1 MPTASWRSAPT
12 CRCSATSAGRC
23 SATSRPIPCSR
34 ATSTGT
40 TTATARAA
48 RSPIPTTRCCWRRC
62 STTASAAASSWA
74 GRISPTSAACAPGS
88 ISPDTLDIF
97 QEGIIVPPTKLIDAG
112 KTNEATL
119 KIFFRNSRFPEQNMG
134 DMRALMASTSLG
146 VKRIEEIVARFGAD
160 VVADALAPARRPH
173 AQAGAHQARRDL
185 RLRHAHASPTRSIR
199 TATATA
205 RSTSGW
211 R

>member
-12 CRCSATSAGRC
+12 CRCSATSAARC
-23 SATSRPIPCSR
+23 SATSRPTPCAR

-48 RSPIPTTRCCWRRC
+48 PISHSNDQVLLAPVFHDGRRC
-62 STTASAAASSWA
+62 GFVMGWA
-74 GRISPTSAACAPGS
+74 HFSDIGGLRAGS
-88 ISPDTLDIF
+88 ISPDTTDIF

-112 KTNEATL
+112 HTNEATL
-119 KIFFRNSRFPEQNMG
+119 KIFFRNSRFPEQNVG
-134 DMRALMASTSLG
+134 DMRALMASAALG
-146 VKRIEEIVARFGAD
+146 VKRIEEIVGALRRRRRGRC
-160 VVADALAPARRPH
+160 ACASSWRAPATWCAPSSPRPSTT
-173 AQAGAHQARRDL
+173 API
-185 RLRHAHASPTRSIR
+185 ASPMPSTP

-205 RSTSGW
+205 RSTCGW